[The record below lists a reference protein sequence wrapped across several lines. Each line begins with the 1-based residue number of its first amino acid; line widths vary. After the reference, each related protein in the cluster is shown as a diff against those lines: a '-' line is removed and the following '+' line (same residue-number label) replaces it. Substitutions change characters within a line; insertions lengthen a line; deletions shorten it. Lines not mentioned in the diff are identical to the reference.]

1 MSLNKQ
7 NRIDHATRSLVAPN
21 LLVLLGRAQGL
32 DILRWDEQSSFVVKT
47 VDINSAGEVSDE
59 FASGAELVGFH
70 KDAGTAE
77 FKKLDHINY
86 PVPGYTGYDLS

>member
-1 MSLNKQ
+1 M
-7 NRIDHATRSLVAPN
+7 NRTQAQHHATRSLVAPKV
-21 LLVLLGRAQGL
+21 LTLLGRAKGL
-32 DILRWDEQSSFVVKT
+32 DILVWDEQSSFVVKT

-77 FKKLDHINY
+77 FRKLDHINY
-86 PVPGYTGYDLS
+86 PVPGYTGYDVS